1 MIDLHSHI
9 IPNVDDGS
17 RSLEDSVNLIKESI
31 KLGITDIVFTP
42 HFESIPNR
50 MIPNININ
58 ESFNAFKKH
67 LEDENLNI
75 NIYLG
80 NEITINDNLI
90 KDLKNSKCLS
100 INGSKYI
107 LLELDFFAAEEEI
120 GELIYELE
128 LAGYSVI
135 IAHAERYMYADYK
148 YIEMLVREGAL
159 IQINATSIIT
169 KHLFLRKFIM
179 KLIKNNLVHFVSSDV
194 HFGRENKMLE
204 AYQMVAKKFNKD
216 IANKLFIEN
225 PRKVLLN
232 QDL

>member
-159 IQINATSIIT
+159 IQINANSITT
-169 KHLFLRKFIM
+169 KHPFLRKFIM

-204 AYQMVAKKFNKD
+204 AYQMVAKKIGKD
-216 IANKLFIEN
+216 IANKLFIDN
-225 PRKVLLN
+225 PRKVIFN
-232 QDL
+232 QYL

>member
-42 HFESIPNR
+42 HFEPIPNR

-169 KHLFLRKFIM
+169 KHPFLRKFIM

>member
-80 NEITINDNLI
+80 NEITISDNLI

-128 LAGYSVI
+128 LAGYRVI

-169 KHLFLRKFIM
+169 KHPFLRKFIM

-204 AYQMVAKKFNKD
+204 AYQMVAKKIGKD
-216 IANKLFIEN
+216 IANKLFIDN

>member
-58 ESFNAFKKH
+58 ESFNTFKKL

-75 NIYLG
+75 NIFLG
-80 NEITINDNLI
+80 NEITISDNLI

-107 LLELDFFAAEEEI
+107 LFELDFFAAEEEI

-148 YIEMLVREGAL
+148 YIEMLVCEGAL

-169 KHLFLRKFIM
+169 KHPFLRKFIM

-204 AYQMVAKKFNKD
+204 AYQVVAKKFNKD

-232 QDL
+232 QVL

>member
-169 KHLFLRKFIM
+169 KHPFLRKFIM

-204 AYQMVAKKFNKD
+204 AYQMVAKKIGKD
-216 IANKLFIEN
+216 IANKLFIDN

>member
-80 NEITINDNLI
+80 NEITISDNLI

>member
-80 NEITINDNLI
+80 NEITISDNLI

-169 KHLFLRKFIM
+169 KHPFLRKFIM

>member
-75 NIYLG
+75 NTYLG
-80 NEITINDNLI
+80 NEITISDNLI

-169 KHLFLRKFIM
+169 KHPFLRKFIM

-204 AYQMVAKKFNKD
+204 AYQMVAKKIGKD
-216 IANKLFIEN
+216 IANKLFIDN

>member
-75 NIYLG
+75 NTYLG
-80 NEITINDNLI
+80 NEITISDNLI

-169 KHLFLRKFIM
+169 KHPFLRKFIM

>member
-80 NEITINDNLI
+80 NEITISNNLI

>member
-80 NEITINDNLI
+80 NEITISDNLI

-120 GELIYELE
+120 GERIYELE

-169 KHLFLRKFIM
+169 KHPFLRKFIM

-204 AYQMVAKKFNKD
+204 AYQMVAKKIGKD

>member
-75 NIYLG
+75 NTYLG
-80 NEITINDNLI
+80 NEITISDNLI

-169 KHLFLRKFIM
+169 KHPFLRKFIM
-179 KLIKNNLVHFVSSDV
+179 KLIKNNLVHFISSDV
-194 HFGRENKMLE
+194 HYGRENKMLE
-204 AYQMVAKKFNKD
+204 AYQMVAKKIGKD
-216 IANKLFIEN
+216 IANKLFIDN
-225 PRKVLLN
+225 PRKVIFN

>member
-17 RSLEDSVNLIKESI
+17 RRLEDSINLVKEAI
-31 KLGITDIVFTP
+31 ELGITDIVFTP
-42 HFESIPNR
+42 HYEITPNRVIPNV
-50 MIPNININ
+50 NIN
-58 ESFNAFKKH
+58 EAFDNFKNELQK
-67 LEDENLNI
+67 EELNI
-75 NIYLG
+75 NVYLG
-80 NEITINDNLI
+80 NEVTLENGIYKHIKDNKCLTINN
-90 KDLKNSKCLS
+90 
-100 INGSKYI
+100 SKYI
-107 LLELDFFAAEEEI
+107 LLELDFFAEEEEI
-120 GELIYELE
+120 GEIIYELG
-128 LAGYSVI
+128 LAGYRVI

-169 KHLFLRKFIM
+169 KHPFLRKFIM